1 MESKE
6 TLRLNELNNSIKNC
20 KKCKLYQNR
29 KNAVTG
35 YGNIKAKIMFI
46 GEAPGRNED
55 IQGKPFVGSAGKLL
69 DYLLNK
75 IGLKRDEV
83 YITNVV
89 KCRPPNNRTPLKE
102 EIEACIPYLKEEID
116 IIKPEIIVALGRTS
130 GEALSLISNQKWE
143 GIEKERGIMKE
154 IEYNNMKIKIMSTYH
169 PAAALYRPEIKNKLE
184 QDFEKINNI
193 SKERKG
199 KNLLDF
205 I

>member
-1 MESKE
+1 M
-6 TLRLNELNNSIKNC
+6 
-20 KKCKLYQNR
+20 
-29 KNAVTG
+29 
-35 YGNIKAKIMFI
+35 
-46 GEAPGRNED
+46 
-55 IQGKPFVGSAGKLL
+55 
-69 DYLLNK
+69 
-75 IGLKRDEV
+75 
-83 YITNVV
+83 
-89 KCRPPNNRTPLKE
+89 KE